1 MSNDTWQA
9 MNEAQEPSKFYFGEN
24 TFDPWFCVLQKGVGK
39 VPFDP
44 DQHKAG
50 QRRTAIEITIVPL
63 NGDFTIERAAIA
75 ESREWAGIILPSIKA
90 LGLEVQGL
98 HEKYVK
104 VEMVASRKYTD
115 KNGEERVATVPKYL
129 AVYPNREACE
139 AASKEMW
146 GESTGGGNDDDSAE
160 PFPAGPIVSHPP
172 SNGGNGLPPEVQ
184 INFAK
189 ALVNTA
195 SNMGEVSA
203 KLAGANLGAM
213 LNNPEV
219 VQYMLEKWPNG

>member
-9 MNEAQEPSKFYFGEN
+9 MNEAEEPSKFYFGEN

-44 DQHKAG
+44 QQHKAG
-50 QRRTAIEITIVPL
+50 QRRTAIEINIVPL
-63 NGDFTIERAAIA
+63 NSGFTIERSAIA
-75 ESREWAGIILPSIKA
+75 ESREWAGITLPSIKA
-90 LGLEVQGL
+90 LGLEPQAL
-98 HEKYVK
+98 HEKFVK
-104 VEMVASRKYTD
+104 VEMVPARKYTNKD
-115 KNGEERVATVPKYL
+115 GEERTATMPKYL
-129 AVYPNREACE
+129 AVYADRAACE

-146 GESTGGGNDDDSAE
+146 SGESNNDDDSVE
-160 PFPAGPIVSHPP
+160 PFPAGPVPSS
-172 SNGGNGLPPEVQ
+172 SNGGNGLPLKVQ
-184 INFAK
+184 VNFAK